1 MGRPVPRA
9 EAAKPATLEEFQS
22 AIRFLLVNEHGMPE
36 LVADDLMKIDEAY
49 VQNAFADVSERET
62 LVMEV
67 ATELTVRPKKGLT
80 WVRVNDGQL
89 VLDINEP
96 MQGYL
101 NQLVEAGLYGDTAAE
116 VARSMLCR
124 GIEVVLDRAGPSKRR
139 GFN

>member
-1 MGRPVPRA
+1 
-9 EAAKPATLEEFQS
+9 
-22 AIRFLLVNEHGMPE
+22 MPE

-49 VQNAFADVSERET
+49 VQNAFADLSERET

-96 MQGYL
+96 MQAYL